1 MKVPKIPE
9 NINIHP
15 NVIRTIKKIAILDD
29 KKAIS
34 LIQRIMEL
42 SHDPLPDNEECTSE
56 TVLNLKK
63 QKVPVQRLKCVDIKE
78 YRIFYSYKRS
88 GVICVYYLVTR
99 DSDTYNKNS
108 FHYKIIKLLYAQ
120 WKECQ

>member
-1 MKVPKIPE
+1 MKVPKLPG
-9 NINIHP
+9 NIKIYP
-15 NVIRTIKKIAILDD
+15 NVIRTIKKIAVLDD
-29 KKAIS
+29 KKAVS

-42 SHDPLPDNEECTSE
+42 SHDPLPDNEECNAE

-63 QKVPVQRLKCVDIKE
+63 QKVLVKRLKCIDIRE
-78 YRIFYSYKRS
+78 YRFFYSYKRS
-88 GVICVYYLVTR
+88 GVICVYYLVRR
-99 DSDTYNKNS
+99 DSDTYNKDS